1 MTGPWIVC
9 STQDLKFSHGILQCF
24 VAFVSIKSSLKDDD
38 SGDHD
43 QDQGSPKDSEKE
55 KTEDEDKEQ
64 NISKKK
70 VSPLKSEMPIFL
82 TSFAEL

>member
-1 MTGPWIVC
+1 MHTSVFLCGC
-9 STQDLKFSHGILQCF
+9 R
-24 VAFVSIKSSLKDDD
+24 VSIKSSLKDDD

-55 KTEDEDKEQ
+55 KTEEEDKEQ

-70 VSPLKSEMPIFL
+70 VSQFKSEMPIFL
-82 TSFAEL
+82 ISFVGL